1 MTAPI
6 RLCVLPPA
14 AIRANARNVRK
25 DLGNIDEL
33 AASLRTN
40 GMQQPVIVT
49 PQPGDT
55 YALVDGHRRH
65 AAAIKAGLPGIPALV
80 TTVTGKRQTL
90 AMMLAAAMHK
100 QLKPLEQAKAFRDLQ
115 DDGMTINEI
124 SHTTG
129 YSRATVLA
137 RICLLD
143 LPAEAQDMVESN
155 ELTLAQAVDLAKQV
169 KASRT
174 GSTSTRQGSRSAWFT
189 KAHTLAATV
198 AAACTH
204 DVSVRVHIGAVG
216 CGQCWEAAI
225 RADERGDL
233 DVVPVYDEVAV
244 QRACEGRGGS
254 GLPRAD
260 RLEAVRRLHAR
271 GLSDRQIAELVKA
284 TDRQVIRDRQA
295 LNLPATQ
302 DAGGNQLTHTHRK
315 EPAA

>member
-1 MTAPI
+1 MTSAPI
-6 RLCVLPPA
+6 RLCVLPPSL
-14 AIRANARNVRK
+14 IRPNARNVRK
-25 DLGNIDEL
+25 DLGNVDEL

-49 PQPGDT
+49 PNPGGDT

-65 AAAIKAGLPGIPALV
+65 AAAIKAGLPAMPALV

-100 QLKPLEQAKAFRDLQ
+100 QLKPLEQAKAFADLR

-137 RICLLD
+137 RISLLD
-143 LPAEAQDMVESN
+143 LPRDAQTMVENN

-174 GSTSTRQGSRSAWFT
+174 GSTSTKHATRSAWFT
-189 KAHTLAATV
+189 TAHRLAASVTQ
-198 AAACTH
+198 ACTH
-204 DVSVRVHIGAVG
+204 DTATRAHIGAVG

-233 DVVPVYDEVAV
+233 DVIPVFDEVAV
-244 QRACEGRGGS
+244 LRLCDGRFAGNAK
-254 GLPRAD
+254 RAD
-260 RLEAVRRLHAR
+260 RLEAVTRLWRR
-271 GLSDRQIAELVKA
+271 GMSDSQIAERVKSTA
-284 TDRQVIRDRQA
+284 RQVIRDRQA
-295 LNLPATQ
+295 LDLPANF
-302 DAGGNQLTHTHRK
+302 DARTG
-315 EPAA
+315 AAS